1 MRPVSPKKGIK
12 VSARRCYMRR
22 PSVAQAVD
30 ADMALSI
37 LIVVLIA
44 AIATA
49 LVGWGTPPLFIPLD
63 KGGDDS
69 RRRSEMGR
77 NK

>member
-1 MRPVSPKKGIK
+1 
-12 VSARRCYMRR
+12 
-22 PSVAQAVD
+22 
-30 ADMALSI
+30 MALSI

-44 AIATA
+44 AITTA
-49 LVGWGTPPLFIPLD
+49 LVRWGTPPLFIPLD
-63 KGGDDS
+63 RGGDDS

>member
-1 MRPVSPKKGIK
+1 M
-12 VSARRCYMRR
+12 
-22 PSVAQAVD
+22 D
-30 ADMALSI
+30 ANMALSI

-49 LVGWGTPPLFIPLD
+49 LVIWGTPPLFIPLD

-69 RRRSEMGR
+69 RRRSGMGR
-77 NK
+77 HK

>member
-1 MRPVSPKKGIK
+1 
-12 VSARRCYMRR
+12 
-22 PSVAQAVD
+22 
-30 ADMALSI
+30 MALSL

-63 KGGDDS
+63 KAGDDS
-69 RRRSEMGR
+69 RRRGGTGR
-77 NK
+77 QK

>member
-1 MRPVSPKKGIK
+1 MIHATPFR
-12 VSARRCYMRR
+12 
-22 PSVAQAVD
+22 AQAVD
-30 ADMALSI
+30 ANMALSI

-49 LVGWGTPPLFIPLD
+49 LVIWGTPPLFIPLD

-69 RRRSEMGR
+69 RRRSGMGR
-77 NK
+77 HK